1 MTTQPRIIIREDT
14 GLFRLATR
22 PPMPHDIP
30 HDEFTEAYVDVPQQ
44 DGAVVRYL
52 HVSRVCRVCKAAR
65 VNTMRA
71 PRGGPCSEGEIMWR
85 WAGETCLRHEAPVCV
100 GVTG

>member
-30 HDEFTEAYVDVPQQ
+30 HDEFTEHYVEVPTDD
-44 DGAVVRYL
+44 DGPQRYL
-52 HVSRVCRVCKAAR
+52 HVRRVCRACGAVK
-65 VNTMRA
+65 VNIVGA
-71 PRGGPCSEGEIMWR
+71 PRGGPAAGGITRWYWPGEKECREVM
-85 WAGETCLRHEAPVCV
+85 PVCV